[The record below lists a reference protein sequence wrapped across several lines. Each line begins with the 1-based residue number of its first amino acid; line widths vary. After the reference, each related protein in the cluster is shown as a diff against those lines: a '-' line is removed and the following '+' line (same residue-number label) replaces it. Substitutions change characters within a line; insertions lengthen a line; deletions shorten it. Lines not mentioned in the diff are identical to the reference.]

1 MYTVK
6 VDPHTHTIAS
16 GHGFS
21 TIEENARHAAE
32 RGLEAI
38 GMADH
43 YSPHF
48 TPMRDDKYPQ
58 FGPMLNMAALPKVI
72 HGVRILASAEI
83 DIVDTDGHLFTWDV
97 ELPYGPHKGRSV
109 LDGLLSTREFAI
121 AGVHDFRNARSTSK
135 ADGTRMYCNVL
146 RTPGVHAISH
156 PGRAGV
162 PFDVKEVVQVAKETG
177 VMLEI
182 NDHSFD
188 FGPEVH
194 AFCREIATTCAELEA
209 PVIVSSDAHSA
220 FFVGVFDKALSMLAE
235 IGFPQSLIANES
247 LEKLMRQVESIQK

>member
-21 TIEENARHAAE
+21 TIEENARHAAD

-48 TPMRDDKYPQ
+48 TPMRDGKFPQ
-58 FGPMLNMAALPKVI
+58 FGPMMNMPSLPKVI
-72 HGVRILASAEI
+72 YGVRILASAEI
-83 DIVDTDGHLFTWDV
+83 DIIDLDGHLFTWD
-97 ELPYGPHKGRSV
+97 LTRPWGPNTGESV
-109 LDGLLSTREFAI
+109 LDGVLKTRDFAI
-121 AGVHDFRNARSTSK
+121 AGVHNFAGSNK
-135 ADGTRMYCNVL
+135 ATKAEGTRMYTNVL

-162 PFDVKEVVQVAKETG
+162 PFDVKEVVRVAKETG
-177 VMLEI
+177 AMLEI

-188 FGPEVH
+188 FSDEVH
-194 AFCREIATTCAELEA
+194 SFCREIAITCAEMDA

-220 FFVGVFDKALSMLAE
+220 FFVGVFDKALAMLDE
-235 IGFPQSLIANES
+235 IGFPQALIANES
-247 LEKLMRQVESIQK
+247 LEKLMAQVASIQK